1 MRLVKEMKAGKEF
14 TITPKEKTDVLEPL
28 DIKLLEKLR
37 KKHNL

>member
-14 TITPKEKTDVLEPL
+14 IITPKEKTDVLEPL